1 MTTFFD
7 LKKSTRPGKK
17 YTVVLT
23 DAGRKRTVHFGAAGM
38 SDYTKHGDPAR
49 KQRYLARHKKRE
61 DWTWSGRFSA
71 GFWSRWV
78 LWNEPSVARS
88 LASLKR
94 RFSKLKGGGR
104 RRGMSKKYL
113 PESLTPKDRRA
124 QLKSIVEGKRRPK
137 VKSFKS
143 RRSGWAAAFEK
154 KYGTKVTDKAFI
166 GRKILKKG
174 GIDKILKK
182 GKAAYFTSGSR
193 PNQTPSSWAY
203 ARLASVI
210 MGGPARKY
218 DKAIWRKYKV

>member
-1 MTTFFD
+1 MTTFV

-17 YTVVLT
+17 YMVLLT

-38 SDYTKHGDPAR
+38 SDYTKHKDPAR
-49 KQRYLARHKKRE
+49 KERYLARHKKRE

-78 LWNEPSVARS
+78 LWNETSVRASVAD
-88 LASLKR
+88 LKR

-104 RRGMSKKYL
+104 RVSRKYL
-113 PESLTPKDRRA
+113 PESLTPTDRRA

-166 GRKILKKG
+166 GRKILKKR
-174 GIDKILKK
+174 GIDRVLAK
-182 GKAAYFTSGSR
+182 GKAAYFTSGPR